1 MRLSP
6 VDSSPDI
13 LVKDFSVTRLA
24 ASDDIPRKDGK
35 AVNKPVGLVL
45 GGVILGRKSSQ
56 VKERIGS
63 GVSI

>member
-24 ASDDIPRKDGK
+24 VSDDIPKKDGK
-35 AVNKPVGLVL
+35 TVKPVGLVH

-56 VKERIGS
+56 AKERVGS
-63 GVSI
+63 GVSR